1 MLIILE
7 NSYLQKYVALRY
19 IVNKINI
26 AHYVITRQVNQL
38 SYWGAVIA
46 VDASYLG
53 KLYFLGIV
61 CMFSLVCGFH
71 NPL

>member
-1 MLIILE
+1 MLPFG
-7 NSYLQKYVALRY
+7 LRY

-26 AHYVITRQVNQL
+26 VHYVITRQVNQL
-38 SYWGAVIA
+38 SYRGAVIE

-53 KLYFLGIV
+53 KLYFLRIV

-71 NPL
+71 NPV